1 MAEFFHMGGYAPFIW
16 PSFALWALVMTG
28 LALWGLADKRRQ
40 MAKAK
45 ELEEKL
51 GGRRRVS
58 GSMAPGPGAANS
70 GETGGR

>member
-16 PSFALWALVMTG
+16 PSFALWALVMAG

-40 MAKAK
+40 MAKVQ

-58 GSMAPGPGAANS
+58 GARASGPSAASS